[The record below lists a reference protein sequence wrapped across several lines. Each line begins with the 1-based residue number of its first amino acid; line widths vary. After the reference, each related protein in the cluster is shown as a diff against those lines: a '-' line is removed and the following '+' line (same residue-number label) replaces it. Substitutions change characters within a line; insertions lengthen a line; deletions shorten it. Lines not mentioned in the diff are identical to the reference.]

1 MENFKSYP
9 FQKFLDAHTRLNNY
23 IKISTAAV
31 DFLYKSTGD
40 MQELSNRIN
49 ELILESGE
57 RWTPRAI
64 KNPVLELKQLKNDLS
79 KTGIIWV
86 YSSFDVFYKQVEGI
100 LSSHFIKPV
109 EFEGVDIEDDE
120 KKESKIVN
128 LYNKLGW
135 SMDRIEGVMPVLK
148 FYEVLRHC
156 VAHNMGLPN
165 EKLISISESNEFIT
179 SINKWE
185 TKYEKKTISAPPIVT
200 NENIELRPHHSI
212 MYSETCLRIATDI
225 NSRIFDKLGLNH
237 FVGITIKSHL
247 TDSKKLTEPCCSSYS
262 RYIAY
267 HLKKDFH
274 ISIPQYDEIYNY
286 YTDKEKN
293 EKDKDKGKYFT
304 LKNSKQ

>member
-31 DFLYKSTGD
+31 DFLYKSTAD
-40 MQELSNRIN
+40 TQELSSRIN

-57 RWTPRAI
+57 RWTPRII

-100 LSSHFIKPV
+100 LSNHFVKPTEV
-109 EFEGVDIEDDE
+109 EEDDMDDDE
-120 KKESKIVN
+120 RKGSKIAT

-135 SMDRIEGVMPVLK
+135 SMDRIEGIMPVLK

-156 VAHNMGLPN
+156 VAHNMGQPS

-179 SINKWE
+179 SIKNWE
-185 TKYEKKTISAPPIVT
+185 TKYIKKTISDPPIVT

-212 MYSETCLRIATDI
+212 MYSETSLRIAIDI
-225 NSRIFDKLGLNH
+225 NRKMFDKLGLDH

-247 TDSKKLTEPCCSSYS
+247 TNTNKLSEPCCSSYS

-274 ISIPQYDEIYNY
+274 ISIPRYDEIYNY
-286 YTDKEKN
+286 Y
-293 EKDKDKGKYFT
+293 KDKRKEEEDK
-304 LKNSKQ
+304 KNISH